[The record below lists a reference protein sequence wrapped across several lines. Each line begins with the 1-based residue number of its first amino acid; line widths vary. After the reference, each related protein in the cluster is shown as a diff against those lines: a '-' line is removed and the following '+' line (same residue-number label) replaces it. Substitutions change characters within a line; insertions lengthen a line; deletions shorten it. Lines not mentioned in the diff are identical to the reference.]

1 MLIQNVFLILYPMC
15 YISVIPFMLDQLMG
29 NLSFLRIHIMEMKE
43 NKYFMYNSFQL
54 KKDEQKMFNDSII
67 MFIRDCIQIIVYNN
81 MECCMYPTCWIALP
95 QVFFLSLKVS
105 DIISGFLYFN
115 IL

>member
-1 MLIQNVFLILYPMC
+1 
-15 YISVIPFMLDQLMG
+15 MLDQLMG

-54 KKDEQKMFNDSII
+54 KKVERKMFNDSII
-67 MFIRDCIQIIVYNN
+67 MFICDCIQIIVYNN
-81 MECCMYPTCWIALP
+81 MECCMYHTCWIALP
-95 QVFFLSLKVS
+95 HFFLSLKVS
-105 DIISGFLYFN
+105 DIISGFLFFN